1 MGYEAFI
8 LTEASRQQLLQLFPP
23 RYPKVIAHHVTH
35 RFGVQ
40 KVEPPYDLVFYGTP
54 RCDLH
59 VIGHA
64 EEDGIEALVCTVDLC
79 TRRPDGK
86 TYHITWSLDPSKGKK
101 PVDSNDMIARL
112 GNRPVDPIRFCAMLQ
127 YIER

>member
-1 MGYEAFI
+1 MGYEAFV
-8 LTEASRQQLLQLFPP
+8 LTEASRHQLLQLFPP
-23 RYPKVIAHHVTH
+23 KYPKVIAHHVTH

-40 KVEPPYDLVFYGTP
+40 KVESPYDLVFYGTP

-59 VIGHA
+59 VIGYT
-64 EEDGIEALVCTVDLC
+64 EEDGIEALVCTVDRGS
-79 TRRPDGK
+79 RRPDGK

-112 GNRPVDPIRFCAMLQ
+112 GNRPVDPIRFCATLQ